1 MTEIKQNIRAKEY
14 YELNRD
20 ECIKAIN
27 DILSSANDLWI
38 LWTIYR
44 FSVGMTKDEEGGA
57 V

>member
-1 MTEIKQNIRAKEY
+1 MTETKQSIRTKEY

-27 DILSSANDLWI
+27 DILSSTNDLWI
-38 LWTIYR
+38 LWTIYL